1 MKQVKNKLNCK
12 YAGIFL
18 MAMLLFAVFPAF
30 AQTVSIKGTVVDES
44 GEPIIG
50 ANVTVIGSTL
60 GTITGLEGDF
70 SIGAPANSTLEVSF
84 IGYVSK
90 KFKLDGKTTYKIV
103 LEEDS
108 EQLEEVVVVGYGTQK
123 KATLTGAVSAISND
137 ELIATKNQNAQNMLT
152 GKVPGVRVVQKT
164 SEPGEFN
171 NQFDIRGFGSPLIVI
186 DGVPNGAGDMARLDP
201 NEIESVS
208 VLKDASA
215 AIYGV
220 RAANGVVL
228 VTTKKGER
236 NRTKVNYNMYYGIQT
251 PAEILKP
258 VGAVDRMTLFNEK
271 TMRDMVNPSHKYSE
285 DQINEFLTGKQQ
297 STDWYDAIMRES
309 APQQSHNVTVSG
321 GGDKVDYFV
330 SLGYMDQKGF
340 FKSNSLD
347 YNRYNLRSN
356 INAQV
361 TKNLKL
367 GVKISGMI
375 DKREGNSKDAWEI
388 FKNLWRSVPSQ
399 PLYANNTAPYFQDPE
414 SADDNPLALIDK
426 DATGYKKRGN
436 RRFNSIFEAEWT
448 VPKVK
453 GLSVKGMFSY
463 TTNVSDN
470 STWTKEYK
478 YYNWNEAGQSYDG
491 NSRLG
496 PTKLERTYGTSYG
509 TLWQASL
516 NYDNKFADHHVS
528 GLLLFEESHGEGDNI
543 LAQRNFSIP
552 LPYLFAGN
560 SDQQVGTANANG
572 ITEDARQAIVG
583 RVNYDYAGKYL
594 AEFSFRYD
602 GSSKFP
608 SDSRWG
614 FFPAV
619 SAGWRISEEAF
630 IKDNDKLSFIENLKL
645 RASYGKMGDD
655 GDAKYQFVTGYDY
668 PNTEGGT
675 NDKYPTGYPF
685 GGAYTNSLGFRPVPN
700 PNITWYTVKTLN
712 IGLDA
717 DFWNGLFG
725 FTFELFKRDR
735 DGLLAD
741 RLSTVPGTFGSTM
754 PKENLDSDRT
764 KGFELELR
772 HSNKINDFR
781 YNVSAQIAMT
791 RGMRCY
797 YETNPAGNSYDYW
810 RNRTLD
816 RWNDIWFGYG
826 AAGRYNSYDQIY
838 NSIYAP
844 ADALPGDY
852 IYEDWNGDG
861 VIDKEDMHPIATT
874 TNPTSQWQEK
884 SNLPLMN
891 FGLSLGGSWKGLDFN
906 LLFQGSAM
914 SYIAYG
920 EQLSSP
926 LQFDGNALDMFLDRW
941 HPADPNAHPYNP
953 ANQWV
958 SGHYAYGASFAND
971 TYKDSEFMIQ
981 KGDYL
986 RLKSIEVGYT
996 LPKNWLAPLGVK
1008 NLRVY
1013 FNAYNLFTITGV
1025 KGVDPEKPTE
1035 LYGYMYPMN
1044 KTYNFGANISF

>member
-1 MKQVKNKLNCK
+1 MKQVKNKFNCK
-12 YAGIFL
+12 YAGIIL
-18 MAMLLFAVFPAF
+18 MAMLLFAAFPAF
-30 AQTVSIKGTVVDES
+30 AQTISVKGTVVDES

-50 ANVTVIGSTL
+50 ANVKVIGSTQ
-60 GTITGLEGDF
+60 GTITGLQGDF
-70 SIGAPANSTLEVSF
+70 SIVAPANSTLEVSF
-84 IGYVSK
+84 IGYESK
-90 KFKLDGKTTYKIV
+90 KFKLSGKTTYKIE
-103 LEEDS
+103 LKEDA

-123 KATLTGAVSAISND
+123 KATLTGAVSAISD
-137 ELIATKNQNAQNMLT
+137 DQLIATKNQNVQNMLT
-152 GKVPGVRVVQKT
+152 GKVAGVRVVQKT

-186 DGVPNGAGDMARLDP
+186 DGVPNGTSDMARLDP

-236 NRTKVNYNMYYGIQT
+236 NATKVSYNMYYGFQT

-271 TMRDMVNPSHKYSE
+271 TMRDLVNPSQKYSQ
-285 DQINEFLTGKQQ
+285 DQINEFLTGAQQ
-297 STDWYDAIMRES
+297 SSDWYDAIMRES
-309 APQQSHNVTVSG
+309 APQHSHNMTVSG
-321 GGDKVDYFV
+321 GGDKVDYFI

-340 FKSNSLD
+340 FKTNSLD

-367 GVKISGMI
+367 GLKISGML
-375 DKREGNSKDAWEI
+375 DQREGNSKDSWEI

-436 RRFNSIFEAEWT
+436 RRFNSIFEAEWI

-516 NYDNKFADHHVS
+516 NYDNKFANHHVS

-560 SDQQVGTANANG
+560 SDQQVGTANASG
-572 ITEDARQAIVG
+572 ISEDARQAIVG
-583 RVNYDYAGKYL
+583 RFNYDYAGKYL

-602 GSSKFP
+602 GSSNFP
-608 SDSRWG
+608 AGNRWG

-630 IKDNDKLSFIENLKL
+630 IKGNDKLSFIENLKV

-675 NDKYPTGYPF
+675 NDKYPTGYSF

-700 PNITWYTVKTLN
+700 PNITWYTVKTIN

-735 DGLLAD
+735 SGLLAD

-754 PKENLDSDRT
+754 PKENLNSDRT

-781 YNVSAQIAMT
+781 YNVSGQIAMT

-810 RNRTLD
+810 RNRNLD

-826 AAGRYNSYDQIY
+826 AAGRYTSYEQIY
-838 NSIYAP
+838 NSIYSSTST
-844 ADALPGDY
+844 LPGDY
-852 IYEDWNGDG
+852 IYSDWNGDG
-861 VIDKEDMHPIATT
+861 VIDGMDMHPIATT
-874 TNPTSQWQEK
+874 TNPTAAWQDK

-906 LLFQGSAM
+906 MLFQGSAM

-920 EQLSSP
+920 EQLSAP
-926 LQFDGNALDMFLDRW
+926 LQFDGNALEMFLDRW
-941 HPADPNAHPYNP
+941 HPVDPNAHPYNP
-953 ANQWV
+953 ANKWV
-958 SGHYAYGASFAND
+958 SGYYAYGASFADD

-986 RLKSIEVGYT
+986 RLKSIEIGYT
-996 LPKNWLAPLGVK
+996 LPKNWLAPMGVK

-1013 FNAYNLFTITGV
+1013 FNAYNLFTLTDV
-1025 KGVDPEKPTE
+1025 KGVDPEKPTQ